1 VWYTILPSSLSLA
14 SVFLP
19 VLFMGVIIGRL
30 FHEFAVTIGAAILVS
45 GVVALT
51 LTPMLCS
58 RFLRAAGREQ
68 HGRLYQASERV
79 YEKTLRWYERSLEW
93 VMQRRPAALAFSI
106 AILAATVVLFA
117 VTPKGFLPSEDNAQI
132 FGITETVQGTSFDDM
147 VAHQQQVMAV
157 LQQEPGVTGVMSFL
171 GGGTINQG
179 RVFLQLKRRSQRKM
193 SVDQI
198 IGAYGS
204 GQVSTIYTPTNQYW
218 VVMELL
224 PDYQRDLSALSLL
237 YIRSRTGPLVPLASL
252 AGITSTVGPLTVNHS
267 GQLPSVTISFDLQP
281 NVSLGTAVAA
291 VQRVARQVLPSSVT
305 TSFGGTAQAF
315 QSSQTGLVFLLILA
329 VLVIYLVLG
338 ILYESFIHPLTIL
351 SALPF
356 AGFGALVTLLL
367 FRIEL
372 SVYAFVGI
380 IMLVGL
386 VKKNGIMMI
395 DFALEAQRIEGKS
408 PTEAILQ

>member
-1 VWYTILPSSLSLA
+1 MTLSLA
-14 SVFLP
+14 AVFLP
-19 VLFMGVIIGRL
+19 VLFMGGIIGRL

-45 GVVALT
+45 GVVSLT

-157 LQQEPGVTGVMSFL
+157 LQQEPGVTGVMSFV

-179 RVFLQLKRRSQRKM
+179 RVFLQLKPSSQRRM

-198 IGAYGS
+198 IRAYGGKLAAIPGVQVFLQNPPPIRIGGRLAKSLYQFTLQSPDMATLYDAAKQLEAKLRDVPQLINVTSDLQIANPQASVQINRDRAGSLGVTAEQVEQALYLAYGS

-218 VVMELL
+218 VVLEVL
-224 PDYQRDLSALSLL
+224 PQYQADLSALSLL
-237 YIRSRTGPLVPLASL
+237 YVKAATGNLVPLASL
-252 AGITSTVGPLTVNHS
+252 AA
-267 GQLPSVTISFDLQP
+267 
-281 NVSLGTAVAA
+281 LG
-291 VQRVARQVLPSSVT
+291 SSV
-305 TSFGGTAQAF
+305 
-315 QSSQTGLVFLLILA
+315 
-329 VLVIYLVLG
+329 
-338 ILYESFIHPLTIL
+338 
-351 SALPF
+351 
-356 AGFGALVTLLL
+356 
-367 FRIEL
+367 
-372 SVYAFVGI
+372 
-380 IMLVGL
+380 
-386 VKKNGIMMI
+386 
-395 DFALEAQRIEGKS
+395 
-408 PTEAILQ
+408 